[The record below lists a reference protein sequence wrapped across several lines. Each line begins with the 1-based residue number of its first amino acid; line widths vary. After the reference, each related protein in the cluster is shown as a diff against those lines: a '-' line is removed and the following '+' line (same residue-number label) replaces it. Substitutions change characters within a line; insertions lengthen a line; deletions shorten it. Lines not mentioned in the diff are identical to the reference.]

1 MGNDITEDQQTRRNM
16 RFDSSAWFCDKS
28 QSRLDHM
35 PGVEQPAVLPA
46 AWTVCEI
53 SPKLG
58 HCRRLDIFGRKLGQ
72 AFASRTGA
80 GKASTSF
87 VQDVQDSI
95 YFDIF

>member
-1 MGNDITEDQQTRRNM
+1 M
-16 RFDSSAWFCDKS
+16 RFDSSAWFCDKF

-35 PGVEQPAVLPA
+35 PSVEQPAVLPA
-46 AWTVCEI
+46 AWTVKFA
-53 SPKLG
+53 PKLG

-87 VQDVQDSI
+87 VQDSMYVELC
-95 YFDIF
+95 